1 MTQQKYILAIDQ
13 GTTSSRAIVFDH
25 EGRTIG
31 SAQKEF
37 PQIYPKP
44 GWVEHDPMDI
54 WSSQSTVTAEAVS
67 GANLDSDRIAAVGIT
82 NQRETIIVWDRH
94 TGQPVYNAIVWQ
106 DRRTADFCTKLKN
119 DGLEETFKSKTGLI
133 IDPYFSGTKI
143 AWILDHVDGARD
155 RAEAGD
161 LICGTVDSWLIWKF
175 TGGKAHVT
183 DVTNACRSLLFN
195 LKGEC
200 WDDELLSLLR
210 VPRQMLPEVKSSSE
224 VYGHITSNLYP
235 GGVPIAGIAG
245 DQHAALFGQA
255 CFEPGM
261 AKNTYGTGCFL
272 LMQTGTEAVRSENN
286 LLTTIAW
293 KINGVTEYALEGS
306 VFIGGAVIQWLR
318 DELGIISSAPECD
331 RLAESVDHAG
341 GLVIVP
347 AFAGLGAPHWDPL
360 ARGACFGMTR
370 GTHRAHFCRA
380 ALESIA
386 FQSHD
391 LARAMEKDSGIS
403 LKELRVDGGASKS
416 RPMMQFQADLLQT
429 EVVQPR
435 CIETTA
441 LGAAYLAGLAVGYW
455 KDRDEIRRNWEEG
468 KRYTPEQPG
477 ERMREPLAKWQKA
490 IERSKDWVDGSEP
503 E

>member
-1 MTQQKYILAIDQ
+1 MTQKYILAIDQ
-13 GTTSSRAIVFDH
+13 GTTSSRAIVFDQS
-25 EGRTIG
+25 GNTIS

-37 PQIYPKP
+37 PQIYPQP
-44 GWVEHDPMDI
+44 GWVEHDPMEI
-54 WSSQSTVTAEAVS
+54 WSSQNTVTAEAVS
-67 GANLDSDRIAAVGIT
+67 RANLDSDSIAAVGIT

-94 TGQPVYNAIVWQ
+94 NGKPVYNAIVWQ
-106 DRRTADFCTKLKN
+106 DRRTARFCKKLK
-119 DGLEETFKSKTGLI
+119 EEGREAMIKEKTGLI

-143 AWILDHVDGARD
+143 AWILDNVEGARE

-175 TGGKAHVT
+175 TGGKVHVT

-195 LKGEC
+195 LKTED
-200 WDDELLSLLR
+200 WDDELLTLFN
-210 VPRQMLPEVKSSSE
+210 VPRNILPAVKSSSE
-224 VYGHITSNLYP
+224 VYGRIAKNLYP
-235 GGVPIAGIAG
+235 AGVEIAGIAG

-272 LMQTGTEAVRSENN
+272 LMHTGTEAIPSENK

-293 KINGVTEYALEGS
+293 KINGKTEYALEGS

-318 DELGIISSAPECD
+318 DELRIVQSAKECD
-331 RLAESVDHAG
+331 RLAETVEDAG
-341 GLVIVP
+341 GLYLVP

-370 GTHRAHFCRA
+370 GTNRAHFCRA

-386 FQSHD
+386 LQSYD
-391 LARAMEKDSGIS
+391 LMKAMEKDSGIT

-416 RPMMQFQADLLQT
+416 KPMMQFQADLLQT
-429 EVVQPR
+429 EVVQPK

-455 KDRDEIRRNWEEG
+455 EDRDAILKNWEEG
-468 KRYTPEQPG
+468 KRYNPQKETVQMEAVV
-477 ERMREPLAKWQKA
+477 EKWRQA
-490 IERSKDWVDGSEP
+490 VERSKAWLNESES
-503 E
+503 

>member
-1 MTQQKYILAIDQ
+1 MEATYILAIDQ
-13 GTTSSRAIVFDH
+13 GTTSSRAIVFDQS
-25 EGRTIG
+25 GRTI
-31 SAQKEF
+31 STAQKEF

-44 GWVEHDPMDI
+44 GWVEHDPMEI

-67 GANLDSDRIAAVGIT
+67 RANLDSTRIAAVGIT
-82 NQRETIIVWDRH
+82 NQRETVVVWDRH
-94 TGQPVYNAIVWQ
+94 TGDPVYNAIVWQ
-106 DRRTADFCTKLKN
+106 DRRTAKFCKKLK
-119 DGLEETFKSKTGLI
+119 DKGKEQMIKEKTGLI

-143 AWILDHVDGARD
+143 AWILDNVEGARE

-175 TGGKAHVT
+175 TGRAAHVT
-183 DVTNACRSLLFN
+183 DVTNACRTLLFN
-195 LKGEC
+195 LKEED
-200 WDDELLSLLR
+200 WDDELLELFN
-210 VPRQMLPEVKSSSE
+210 VPRRMLPEVKSSSE
-224 VYGHITSNLYP
+224 VYGHITKNLYP

-272 LMQTGTEAVRSENN
+272 LMHTGTEAVPSENN

-293 KINGVTEYALEGS
+293 KVNGVTEYALEGS

-318 DELGIISSAPECD
+318 DELRIIGSAQECD
-331 RLAESVDHAG
+331 RLAETVEDSG
-341 GLVIVP
+341 GLYLVP
-347 AFAGLGAPHWDPL
+347 AFAGLGAPHWDPM

-370 GTHRAHFCRA
+370 GTNRAHFCRA

-386 FQSHD
+386 LQSYD
-391 LARAMEKDSGIS
+391 LMQAMEKDSGIT

-416 RPMMQFQADLLQT
+416 KPMMQFQADLVQT
-429 EVVQPR
+429 EVVQPK
-435 CIETTA
+435 CFETTA

-455 KDRDEIRRNWEEG
+455 KDRDEILKNWEEG
-468 KRYTPEQPG
+468 KRYKPQKNFDEMKSIL
-477 ERMREPLAKWQKA
+477 EKWQEA
-490 IERSKDWVDGSEP
+490 IGRSKHWVNEKDV
-503 E
+503 